1 MGYVSLR
8 IRSLGI
14 RSLCIQSVDR
24 KLFLLSAIF
33 LTTMQYAG
41 VLPKEIINQ
50 LTEASSNKRYATAE
64 LAAKQSVT
72 VQYRL
77 LS

>member
-24 KLFLLSAIF
+24 KLFLPSAIF

-50 LTEASSNKRYATAE
+50 LTEASSKNRVSAITSQQESTSKS
-64 LAAKQSVT
+64 LKN
-72 VQYRL
+72 L
-77 LS
+77 L

>member
-50 LTEASSNKRYATAE
+50 LTEASSKNRVSAITSQQESTSKA
-64 LAAKQSVT
+64 
-72 VQYRL
+72 
-77 LS
+77 